1 MPDHEV
7 HEIQLN
13 GKQLVFMFMAAT
25 VVAVVIF
32 LSGVMVGRGV
42 RLPEADVLA
51 ATAATADPIAPLDA
65 LAAGASAKAATS
77 SRADLA
83 PDPGP
88 AVPQE
93 NLTYT
98 EHLEAPVAPDE
109 PLKPA
114 ERRRTAPPPDADKP
128 AVSKVVAAVETK
140 QPPQAPA
147 VEKPAPKPEPVTAS
161 RNFAE
166 PPGNGWVAQVQTFG
180 SVSDAEAL
188 AGRLKAKGYRTFV
201 ALNESGPPSARYRVR
216 IGKYPTRSEAVAVGQ
231 KLQRE
236 ERFEPWVTR

>member
-51 ATAATADPIAPLDA
+51 ASPDPVVDPIAPLDTQ
-65 LAAGASAKAATS
+65 AAGASAKAAPVP
-77 SRADLA
+77 RADLV
-83 PDPGP
+83 PEPGP
-88 AVPQE
+88 IAQE
-93 NLTYT
+93 NFTYDK
-98 EHLEAPVAPDE
+98 HLGAPVAPAE

-114 ERRRTAPPPDADKP
+114 ERRAEAVPREAEKP
-128 AVSKVVAAVETK
+128 AASKVVATVENK
-140 QPPQAPA
+140 GPVKAPA
-147 VEKPAPKPEPVTAS
+147 VEKPVGKPEPVTAS
-161 RNFAE
+161 KTFAE
-166 PPGNGWVAQVQTFG
+166 PPGNGWAAQVQTFG

-201 ALNESGPPSARYRVR
+201 ALNESGPPTARYRVR
-216 IGKYPTRSEAVAVGQ
+216 IGKYSTRSEAVAVGQ

>member
-51 ATAATADPIAPLDA
+51 ATAKAVVDPIVPLDA
-65 LAAGASAKAATS
+65 PSP
-77 SRADLA
+77 RADLA
-83 PDPGP
+83 PEPP
-88 AVPQE
+88 VVAQE
-93 NLTYT
+93 NLTYAD
-98 EHLEAPVAPDE
+98 HLEAPVAPAE

-114 ERRRTAPPPDADKP
+114 ERKP
-128 AVSKVVAAVETK
+128 AVPPPAAEKSAASKLIAAGEKK
-140 QPPQAPA
+140 QPPAPPA
-147 VEKPAPKPEPVTAS
+147 VEKAAPKPEPVAAS
-161 RNFAE
+161 RSFSE

-201 ALNESGPPSARYRVR
+201 ALNESGPPNARYRVR

>member
-51 ATAATADPIAPLDA
+51 ASAEPAVDPIAPLDA
-65 LAAGASAKAATS
+65 PSP
-77 SRADLA
+77 RADLA
-83 PDPGP
+83 LEPGP
-88 AVPQE
+88 VVAQE
-93 NLTYT
+93 NLTYA
-98 EHLEAPVAPDE
+98 EHLEAAVAPSE

-114 ERRRTAPPPDADKP
+114 ERRPAVPPPAAEK
-128 AVSKVVAAVETK
+128 AAASKVAAAGGQKE
-140 QPPQAPA
+140 PPQAPA
-147 VEKPAPKPEPVTAS
+147 AEKPAAKPEPAAVS
-161 RNFAE
+161 GSFVE

-201 ALNESGPPSARYRVR
+201 ALNESGPPGARYRVR
-216 IGKYPTRSEAVAVGQ
+216 IGKYSARSEAVAVGQ

>member
-51 ATAATADPIAPLDA
+51 ASADPVVDSTAPLDTASTGTA
-65 LAAGASAKAATS
+65 LTTDPAPAP
-77 SRADLA
+77 A
-83 PDPGP
+83 PDS
-88 AVPQE
+88 
-93 NLTYT
+93 LTYA

-114 ERRRTAPPPDADKP
+114 ESRQTQPRPP
-128 AVSKVVAAVETK
+128 VA
-140 QPPQAPA
+140 
-147 VEKPAPKPEPVTAS
+147 
-161 RNFAE
+161 
-166 PPGNGWVAQVQTFG
+166 
-180 SVSDAEAL
+180 
-188 AGRLKAKGYRTFV
+188 
-201 ALNESGPPSARYRVR
+201 
-216 IGKYPTRSEAVAVGQ
+216 
-231 KLQRE
+231 
-236 ERFEPWVTR
+236 

>member
-1 MPDHEV
+1 LPDHEV

-32 LSGVMVGRGV
+32 LSGVLVGRGV

-51 ATAATADPIAPLDA
+51 LGASPVADSTAPLDA
-65 LAAGASAKAATS
+65 APSGTS
-77 SRADLA
+77 LTTDPA
-83 PDPGP
+83 PAP
-88 AVPQE
+88 VPDS
-93 NLTYT
+93 LTYDQ
-98 EHLEAPVAPDE
+98 LEAAVAPDE

-114 ERRRTAPPPDADKP
+114 ETRQAEPKP
-128 AVSKVVAAVETK
+128 AAAPAANDKAAASKTTAARETK
-140 QPPQAPA
+140 
-147 VEKPAPKPEPVTAS
+147 ES
-161 RNFAE
+161 RSFTE

-188 AGRLKAKGYRTFV
+188 AGRLKSKGYRTFV

-216 IGKYPTRSEAVAVGQ
+216 IGKYPTRGEAVAVGQ

>member
-25 VVAVVIF
+25 VVSVVIF

-51 ATAATADPIAPLDA
+51 ASADPVVDPTAPLEAFSRTA
-65 LAAGASAKAATS
+65 LTN
-77 SRADLA
+77 DPPPA
-83 PDPGP
+83 PG
-88 AVPQE
+88 QE
-93 NLTYT
+93 NLTYA

-114 ERRRTAPPPDADKP
+114 
-128 AVSKVVAAVETK
+128 
-140 QPPQAPA
+140 QPRPTVAPA
-147 VEKPAPKPEPVTAS
+147 QEPKHEVRQPTAAQKGPVAKPEPAIVSAS
-161 RNFAE
+161 FTE
-166 PPGNGWVAQVQTFG
+166 PPGRGWVAQVQTFG
-180 SVSDAEAL
+180 SVADAEAL

-201 ALNESGPPSARYRVR
+201 TLNASGPPSARYRVR
-216 IGKYPTRSEAVAVGQ
+216 IGKYPTRSEAVSVGQ

>member
-42 RLPEADVLA
+42 RLPQADVLA
-51 ATAATADPIAPLDA
+51 ASADPVVDPTASLDTAPSGTA
-65 LAAGASAKAATS
+65 LTTDPAPAP
-77 SRADLA
+77 A
-83 PDPGP
+83 PDSLSY
-88 AVPQE
+88 A
-93 NLTYT
+93 
-98 EHLEAPVAPDE
+98 EHLEAPVAPNE

-114 ERRRTAPPPDADKP
+114 EPRQPEPKPVIAPAANNK
-128 AVSKVVAAVETK
+128 AAASKVAAPRETK
-140 QPPQAPA
+140 DANR
-147 VEKPAPKPEPVTAS
+147 S
-161 RNFAE
+161 FAE

-180 SVSDAEAL
+180 SLPDAEAL
-188 AGRLKAKGYRTFV
+188 AGRLKAQGYRTFV
-201 ALNESGPPSARYRVR
+201 TLNESGPPSARYRVR
-216 IGKYPTRSEAVAVGQ
+216 IGKYPTRAEAVAVGE

-236 ERFEPWVTR
+236 ERFKPWVTR

>member
-51 ATAATADPIAPLDA
+51 AAPDPVVDPIAPVP
-65 LAAGASAKAATS
+65 
-77 SRADLA
+77 RADLV
-83 PDPGP
+83 PEPGP
-88 AVPQE
+88 IVQE
-93 NLTYT
+93 NLTYDK
-98 EHLEAPVAPDE
+98 HLGAPVAPAE

-114 ERRRTAPPPDADKP
+114 ERRAEAVPRDAEKP
-128 AVSKVVAAVETK
+128 ASKVVATVENK
-140 QPPQAPA
+140 GPVKAPA
-147 VEKPAPKPEPVTAS
+147 VEKPAAKPEPVTAS
-161 RNFAE
+161 KTFAE
-166 PPGNGWVAQVQTFG
+166 PPGNGWAAQVQTFG

-201 ALNESGPPSARYRVR
+201 ALNESGPPTARYRVR

>member
-1 MPDHEV
+1 
-7 HEIQLN
+7 
-13 GKQLVFMFMAAT
+13 MFMAAT

-51 ATAATADPIAPLDA
+51 AGRVVDPIAPLD
-65 LAAGASAKAATS
+65 TPVP
-77 SRADLA
+77 RADLV
-83 PDPGP
+83 PEPGP
-88 AVPQE
+88 IPQE
-93 NLTYT
+93 NLTYDK
-98 EHLEAPVAPDE
+98 HLGAPVAPAD

-114 ERRRTAPPPDADKP
+114 ERKPSGPPREAEKP
-128 AVSKVVAAVETK
+128 AASKVVATGENKGPVPA
-140 QPPQAPA
+140 AA
-147 VEKPAPKPEPVTAS
+147 VEKPAPKPEPVTPS

-166 PPGNGWVAQVQTFG
+166 PSGNGWAAQVQTFG

-216 IGKYPTRSEAVAVGQ
+216 VGKYPTRSEAVAVGQ

>member
-42 RLPEADVLA
+42 RLPEAGVLA
-51 ATAATADPIAPLDA
+51 ATADPVVDPTAPLDPAAPRTA
-65 LAAGASAKAATS
+65 LS
-77 SRADLA
+77 DPA
-83 PDPGP
+83 PAP
-88 AVPQE
+88 AQE
-93 NLTYT
+93 NLTYA
-98 EHLEAPVAPDE
+98 EHLEAPVAPEE
-109 PLKPA
+109 PLKKPA
-114 ERRRTAPPPDADKP
+114 EPRPTAAPPVAP
-128 AVSKVVAAVETK
+128 AGAEKAVVSKVVSPNETK
-140 QPPQAPA
+140 ETTRQAPGS
-147 VEKPAPKPEPVTAS
+147 EKAPPKPEPVAANKS
-161 RNFAE
+161 FAE
-166 PPGNGWVAQVQTFG
+166 PNGSGWVAQVQTFG
-180 SVSDAEAL
+180 SISDAEAL

-201 ALNESGPPSARYRVR
+201 TLNESGPPSARYRVR
-216 IGKYPTRSEAVAVGQ
+216 IGKYPTRNEAVAVGQ

>member
-1 MPDHEV
+1 
-7 HEIQLN
+7 
-13 GKQLVFMFMAAT
+13 MFMAAT

-32 LSGVMVGRGV
+32 LSGVLVGRGV

-51 ATAATADPIAPLDA
+51 VAGPVADPTAPLDA
-65 LAAGASAKAATS
+65 ASSGTALTT
-77 SRADLA
+77 DPA
-83 PDPGP
+83 PAP
-88 AVPQE
+88 VPDS
-93 NLTYT
+93 LTYGDQ
-98 EHLEAPVAPDE
+98 LEAPVALDE

-114 ERRRTAPPPDADKP
+114 EPRQTEPKP
-128 AVSKVVAAVETK
+128 AAAPVANDKAAASKMPAPRETK
-140 QPPQAPA
+140 
-147 VEKPAPKPEPVTAS
+147 ESKS
-161 RNFAE
+161 FAE

-188 AGRLKAKGYRTFV
+188 AGRLKSKGYRTFV

>member
-7 HEIQLN
+7 REIQLN

-25 VVAVVIF
+25 VVSVVIF

-42 RLPEADVLA
+42 RLPEAGVLA
-51 ATAATADPIAPLDA
+51 AGADPVVDPTAPLDA
-65 LAAGASAKAATS
+65 PSPRIALT
-77 SRADLA
+77 DPA
-83 PDPGP
+83 PAP
-88 AVPQE
+88 AQE
-93 NLTYT
+93 KLTYA

-114 ERRRTAPPPDADKP
+114 EPRPTAAPPVAP
-128 AVSKVVAAVETK
+128 AAAEKAAVTKVVSPRETK
-140 QPPQAPA
+140 ETTRQAPA
-147 VEKPAPKPEPVTAS
+147 AEKASPKPEPVAANKS
-161 RNFAE
+161 FAE
-166 PPGNGWVAQVQTFG
+166 PPGRGWVAQVQTFG
-180 SVSDAEAL
+180 SMSDAEAL

-201 ALNESGPPSARYRVR
+201 TLNESGPASARYRVR
-216 IGKYPTRSEAVAVGQ
+216 IGKYPTRNEAAAVGQ

>member
-51 ATAATADPIAPLDA
+51 ASADPVVDPIAPLDTPA
-65 LAAGASAKAATS
+65 P
-77 SRADLA
+77 RADLA
-83 PDPGP
+83 PEPGP
-88 AVPQE
+88 IAQE
-93 NLTYT
+93 NLTYDQ
-98 EHLEAPVAPDE
+98 HLEAPVAPAE

-114 ERRRTAPPPDADKP
+114 ERRPSVPPREAEKP
-128 AVSKVVAAVETK
+128 AVSKVVATGGNKAPVV
-140 QPPQAPA
+140 QAPA
-147 VEKPAPKPEPVTAS
+147 VEKPARPEPVTAS

-166 PPGNGWVAQVQTFG
+166 PPGNGWAAQVQTFG
-180 SVSDAEAL
+180 SMSDAESL

-216 IGKYPTRSEAVAVGQ
+216 VGKYPTRSEAVAVGQ

>member
-1 MPDHEV
+1 MPDQEV

-51 ATAATADPIAPLDA
+51 ASANPAVDPTAPLDA
-65 LAAGASAKAATS
+65 VS
-77 SRADLA
+77 SRTALA
-83 PDPGP
+83 TDPVP
-88 AVPQE
+88 APVPE
-93 NLTYT
+93 SLTYG
-98 EHLEAPVAPDE
+98 EHLEAPGAPDE
-109 PLKPA
+109 PLKP
-114 ERRRTAPPPDADKP
+114 TASRQTEPKRAVAP
-128 AVSKVVAAVETK
+128 AANEKAAASKVAAPRETK
-140 QPPQAPA
+140 EPA
-147 VEKPAPKPEPVTAS
+147 RRAAAEKTLATPAQVTAS
-161 RNFAE
+161 KSFAE

-180 SVSDAEAL
+180 SMSDAEAL
-188 AGRLKAKGYRTFV
+188 AGRLKTKGYRTFV
-201 ALNESGPPSARYRVR
+201 ALNESGPPGARYRVR
-216 IGKYPTRSEAVAVGQ
+216 IGKYPTRKEAVEVGQ

>member
-25 VVAVVIF
+25 VVSVVIF

-42 RLPEADVLA
+42 RLPEAGVLA
-51 ATAATADPIAPLDA
+51 AAADPVVDPTAPLDPAAPRTA
-65 LAAGASAKAATS
+65 LT
-77 SRADLA
+77 DPA
-83 PDPGP
+83 PAP
-88 AVPQE
+88 AQE
-93 NLTYT
+93 NLTYA

-114 ERRRTAPPPDADKP
+114 EPKPTAAAPVAPAAAEKV
-128 AVSKVVAAVETK
+128 AVSKVVSLRETK
-140 QPPQAPA
+140 ETTRQAPA
-147 VEKPAPKPEPVTAS
+147 AEKASPKAEAVAANKS
-161 RNFAE
+161 FAE
-166 PPGNGWVAQVQTFG
+166 PAGKGWVAQVQTFG
-180 SVSDAEAL
+180 SISDAEAL

-201 ALNESGPPSARYRVR
+201 TLNESGPPSARYRVR
-216 IGKYPTRSEAVAVGQ
+216 IGKYPTRNEAVAVGQ

>member
-51 ATAATADPIAPLDA
+51 ASADPVVDPIAPLD
-65 LAAGASAKAATS
+65 TPVPH
-77 SRADLA
+77 ADLA
-83 PDPGP
+83 PEPGP
-88 AVPQE
+88 VVQE
-93 NLTYT
+93 NFSYT
-98 EHLEAPVAPDE
+98 RHLEAPVAPAE

-114 ERRRTAPPPDADKP
+114 ERRAEAAPRDAEKP
-128 AVSKVVAAVETK
+128 AASKTVEAGKKKGPVQT
-140 QPPQAPA
+140 PA
-147 VEKPAPKPEPVTAS
+147 VEKPAAKPEPVTAS
-161 RNFAE
+161 KNFAE
-166 PPGNGWVAQVQTFG
+166 PPGNGWAAQVQTFG

>member
-51 ATAATADPIAPLDA
+51 AGANPVVDPIAPLD
-65 LAAGASAKAATS
+65 TPVP
-77 SRADLA
+77 RADLA
-83 PDPGP
+83 PEPGP
-88 AVPQE
+88 IVQE
-93 NLTYT
+93 NFTYDK
-98 EHLEAPVAPDE
+98 HLAAPVAPAE

-114 ERRRTAPPPDADKP
+114 ERRPSVPPREAEKP
-128 AVSKVVAAVETK
+128 AALKVVAAGENKV
-140 QPPQAPA
+140 PVQAPA
-147 VEKPAPKPEPVTAS
+147 VEKPATKPEPVTAS
-161 RNFAE
+161 KNFAE
-166 PPGNGWVAQVQTFG
+166 PAGNGWAAQVQTFG
-180 SVSDAEAL
+180 SMSDAESL

-201 ALNESGPPSARYRVR
+201 ALNASGPPSARYRVR

>member
-51 ATAATADPIAPLDA
+51 ATTEAVVDPIAPL
-65 LAAGASAKAATS
+65 AAASP
-77 SRADLA
+77 RADLV
-83 PDPGP
+83 PEPP
-88 AVPQE
+88 AVAQE
-93 NLTYT
+93 NLTYAD
-98 EHLEAPVAPDE
+98 HLEAPVAPAE

-114 ERRRTAPPPDADKP
+114 ERKPSVPTPAAEKP
-128 AVSKVVAAVETK
+128 AASKSVAAGEKK
-140 QPPQAPA
+140 QPPPAPA
-147 VEKPAPKPEPVTAS
+147 VERPAAKPEPVAAS
-161 RNFAE
+161 KNFAE

-180 SVSDAEAL
+180 SASDAEAL

>member
-51 ATAATADPIAPLDA
+51 ASADPVVDPIAPLDTA
-65 LAAGASAKAATS
+65 VP
-77 SRADLA
+77 RADLA
-83 PDPGP
+83 PEPGP
-88 AVPQE
+88 IAQE
-93 NLTYT
+93 NLTYDQ
-98 EHLEAPVAPDE
+98 HLGAPVAPAE

-114 ERRRTAPPPDADKP
+114 ERRPSVPPREAEKP
-128 AVSKVVAAVETK
+128 AASKVVATGGNKGPV
-140 QPPQAPA
+140 QAPA
-147 VEKPAPKPEPVTAS
+147 VEKPAAKPEPVTAS
-161 RNFAE
+161 KSFAE
-166 PPGNGWVAQVQTFG
+166 PPGNGWAAQVQTFG
-180 SVSDAEAL
+180 SMSDAESL

-201 ALNESGPPSARYRVR
+201 ALNASGPPSARYRVR
-216 IGKYPTRSEAVAVGQ
+216 VGKYPTRSEAVAVGQ

>member
-1 MPDHEV
+1 MPNHEV

-42 RLPEADVLA
+42 RLPDADVLVA
-51 ATAATADPIAPLDA
+51 GADPVIDPIAPSD
-65 LAAGASAKAATS
+65 TS
-77 SRADLA
+77 STGTALTTDPVPLPAADS
-83 PDPGP
+83 
-88 AVPQE
+88 
-93 NLTYT
+93 LTYA

-114 ERRRTAPPPDADKP
+114 ESRKAEPKPVIPPAATDKIAASKMQAPG
-128 AVSKVVAAVETK
+128 ETK
-140 QPPQAPA
+140 
-147 VEKPAPKPEPVTAS
+147 EAS
-161 RNFAE
+161 RTFAE
-166 PPGNGWVAQVQTFG
+166 PPGSGWVAQVQTFG
-180 SVSDAEAL
+180 SASDAEAL
-188 AGRLKAKGYRTFV
+188 AGRLKGKGYRTFV
-201 ALNESGPPSARYRVR
+201 TLNESGPPSARYRVR
-216 IGKYPTRSEAVAVGQ
+216 VGKYATRSEAVAVGQ

>member
-51 ATAATADPIAPLDA
+51 ASPDPVVDPIAPLDT
-65 LAAGASAKAATS
+65 LAAGASAEAAASPRT
-77 SRADLA
+77 ALV
-83 PDPGP
+83 PEPGP
-88 AVPQE
+88 VLQE
-93 NLTYT
+93 NLTYDQ
-98 EHLEAPVAPDE
+98 HLGAPVAPAE

-114 ERRRTAPPPDADKP
+114 ERRVAVPPREAKKP
-128 AVSKVVAAVETK
+128 GASKVVAAVEK
-140 QPPQAPA
+140 KEPAPAPA
-147 VEKPAPKPEPVTAS
+147 VEKSAAKPQPVTAS
-161 RNFAE
+161 KNFAE
-166 PPGNGWVAQVQTFG
+166 PPGNGWAAQVQTFG

-201 ALNESGPPSARYRVR
+201 ALNESGPPNARYRVR